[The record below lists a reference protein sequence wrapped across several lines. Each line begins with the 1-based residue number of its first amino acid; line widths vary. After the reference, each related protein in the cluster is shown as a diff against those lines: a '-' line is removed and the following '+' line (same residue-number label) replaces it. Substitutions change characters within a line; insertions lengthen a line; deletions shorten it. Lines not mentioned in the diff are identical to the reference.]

1 MYEALRRVCR
11 GAFDSTES
19 GERARAAQRVSREL
33 PPEVR
38 AIRHQWLGA
47 GATPCAATHSV
58 HEACDFS
65 CTACYLTETANQT
78 PPLPF
83 ELVADQLDQI
93 RAFTGP
99 AGNVQLTSGEVTLL
113 PAAELARIVRY
124 ARAIGLDPMV
134 MTHGE
139 TFNRDSAYLPT
150 LMEAGLEKVGIHV
163 DTTQRGRSGYGKDA
177 TEDDLMAVRDRFAEL
192 IRTTRK
198 TTGRP
203 LKAAHTFT
211 VTEGNLH
218 AVTKV
223 TRWLVENAD
232 AFRMVSF
239 QPTADV
245 GRTRVG
251 SVDGSTEVWDR
262 VCEGIGHSMNPHTF
276 VMGHPDC
283 NSVCLAFVVRF
294 GDEVRVMEV
303 KREHATV
310 DHLFFDR
317 LCTGAFM
324 GFYTDGV
331 DRAELLGRVLRL
343 FGRSPEY
350 LWQWPAYGA
359 YRLWDGN
366 MGWLPR
372 FFRAL
377 LTGKECRIDPIVIVV
392 HNFMSRHELHTEV
405 GQDRLAACSFKVPV
419 DGRMVSMCELNGT
432 ELRHDLNR
440 ALQKRGESL
449 PLWSGA

>member
-1 MYEALRRVCR
+1 MYEALSRFCR

-19 GERARAAQRVSREL
+19 QERARAAQRVSREL

-47 GATPCAATHSV
+47 GTTPCAATHGV

-65 CTACYLTETANQT
+65 CTACYLPETANQT

-83 ELVADQLDQI
+83 ERIAEQLDQI
-93 RAFTGP
+93 RAFAGP
-99 AGNVQLTSGEVTLL
+99 AGNVQLTAGEVTLL
-113 PAAELARIVRY
+113 PAEELARVVRY

-139 TFNRDSAYLPT
+139 TFMRDSSYLRT
-150 LMEAGLEKVGIHV
+150 LMEAGLEKVGVHI
-163 DTTQRGRSGYGKDA
+163 DTTQRGRLRYGKDT
-177 TEDDLMAVRDRFAEL
+177 TEDDLMVVRDRFAEL
-192 IRTTRK
+192 IRTARRTTRR
-198 TTGRP
+198 T

-211 VTEGNLH
+211 VTQQNLH
-218 AVTKV
+218 AVAPV
-223 TRWLVENAD
+223 TRWLVENSD

-239 QPTADV
+239 HPAADV
-245 GRTRVG
+245 GRTRVR
-251 SVDGSTEVWDR
+251 SVDSSTEVWDR

-303 KREHATV
+303 KREHAAI

-317 LCTGAFM
+317 LCAGAFM

-331 DRAELLGRVLRL
+331 DHAELLGRVLRL
-343 FGRSPEY
+343 FARSPEY

-366 MGWLPR
+366 MNWFPR
-372 FFRAL
+372 FVRAL

-392 HNFMSRHELHTEV
+392 HNFMSRHELHTEA
-405 GQDRLAACSFKVPV
+405 GRNRLAACSFKVPV

-432 ELRHDLNR
+432 ELRRDLNR
-440 ALQKRGESL
+440 ARQKRRESL